1 MNNFPIAQQPSN
13 SFQEVESKRQISMR
27 TGYTNLKW
35 LYYWSLHKENQ
46 LLFFFYFLWGSNLD
60 NMIPSHSFSYLGAKI
75 WERYVFFWLE
85 WDFVLRNLTNHL
97 LANFIRSQKQ
107 KCSTTRTP
115 LPSTVKMKWY
125 SYNYKKILNF
135 QILQKYNLHW
145 V

>member
-60 NMIPSHSFSYLGAKI
+60 NMIPSHSFSYLGAQI
-75 WERYVFFWLE
+75 WERYVFYWRRVEYCFKKYYKTSLSE
-85 WDFVLRNLTNHL
+85 FYSLSETKVFHDKNI
-97 LANFIRSQKQ
+97 A
-107 KCSTTRTP
+107 TTCEMT
-115 LPSTVKMKWY
+115 WY
-125 SYNYKKILNF
+125 SNNYKRFLNF
-135 QILQKYNLHW
+135 QFLQNYNLHW
-145 V
+145 I